1 LQELIQDGKIKA
13 RTKWKEVYPVFR
25 DDRRYLDM
33 LGNPGSNP
41 LELFWDVVDAF
52 DQKLDKKIAIVE
64 DAILR
69 YNERHSKQNEDGDSQ
84 GDDKMNGGRRSF
96 SVVPQTTWQAFS
108 GVVDSELDA
117 ASSSMTEDDLRMVY
131 KTVCLIDHLGLTVGT
146 NCGYQ

>member
-1 LQELIQDGKIKA
+1 
-13 RTKWKEVYPVFR
+13 
-25 DDRRYLDM
+25 M

-41 LELFWDVVDAF
+41 LELFWDVIDAF

-64 DAILR
+64 DAIMK
-69 YNERHSKQNEDGDSQ
+69 YNERHSKQTEYEDSQ

-96 SVVPQTTWQAFS
+96 SIVPNTTWQAFS

-131 KTVCLIDHLGLTVGT
+131 KTVCLIDRLGLTVGA
-146 NCGYQ
+146 NSSSQ

>member
-1 LQELIQDGKIKA
+1 
-13 RTKWKEVYPVFR
+13 
-25 DDRRYLDM
+25 M

-84 GDDKMNGGRRSF
+84 GERRSF
-96 SVVPQTTWQAFS
+96 SIVPHTTWQAFS

-117 ASSSMTEDDLRMVY
+117 ASSPMTEDDLRMVY
-131 KTVCLIDHLGLTVGT
+131 KTVCLIDHLSLTAVG
-146 NCGYQ
+146 